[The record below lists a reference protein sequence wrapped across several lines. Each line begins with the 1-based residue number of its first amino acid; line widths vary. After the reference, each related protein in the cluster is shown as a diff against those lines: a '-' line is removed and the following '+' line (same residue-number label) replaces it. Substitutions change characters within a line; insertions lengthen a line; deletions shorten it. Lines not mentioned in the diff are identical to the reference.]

1 MSTTRPPA
9 CSQTTA
15 KAENKKCPP
24 RGNLPCGEFC
34 KLTVNWFEWSV
45 CIANMKR
52 QFRCHE
58 VLSDARMKQSA
69 WQTFGVMPSNFIWRS
84 HTSFF
89 MHRRCA
95 SLKKAARR
103 LLFSW
108 HPLGESNPQLPLRR
122 EDTTTAYGS
131 LPYLNVSSY
140 VDFPL
145 WELIS
150 ACHYCTHCII
160 SLPYNP
166 FREISKILA
175 KSIFHSF
182 LETPISK

>member
-15 KAENKKCPP
+15 KAENKKCLP
-24 RGNLPCGEFC
+24 RGNLPCGGFC

-52 QFRCHE
+52 QLRCHE
-58 VLSDARMKQSA
+58 VLADARMKQSA
-69 WQTFGVMPSNFIWRS
+69 WQTFGVMPSSFIWRR

-103 LLFSW
+103 LSVYVKTLLVNEVFAVQIRS
-108 HPLGESNPQLPLRR
+108 
-122 EDTTTAYGS
+122 GS
-131 LPYLNVSSY
+131 FAAVKHSLTLVWS
-140 VDFPL
+140 DAHCGL
-145 WELIS
+145 S
-150 ACHYCTHCII
+150 A
-160 SLPYNP
+160 
-166 FREISKILA
+166 
-175 KSIFHSF
+175 
-182 LETPISK
+182 